1 MSGWLWGKPKPKNFE
16 EVLQKEAEEAKA
28 SDMMP
33 DNNQG
38 DAPTTSRVQVQQSPP
53 PPREVRFSGFDA
65 TAYERA
71 AKAMKE
77 IDKSKNAKEALELT
91 LKQEETKKAEMEANK
106 KQIELQLQQEN
117 TNRARVMEE
126 EKRKTLKDQQRFN
139 QQNEQYKDRLARKRH
154 DDQLDQDKRNN
165 EEIMRR
171 QEESVKQQEMMRRET
186 VEYQEKLRHENEMKS
201 IEAKMRGKAK
211 VERDNHDLNKEKIKL
226 ESKEKR
232 RTILEA
238 VSSVGNMIGTGIDTL
253 ISNKEK
259 AMGAGGAMLALAGG
273 FFIAKHGT
281 VTVARFIEN
290 RLGKPTLVRETSRAN
305 YKDVF
310 KHPITTA
317 VRMWQGRNG
326 LDQALKGV
334 VTSHS
339 LDSRLKVLVAS
350 TFFTKQNGGTYR
362 NLLMYG
368 PPGTGKTLFAKK
380 LATSSGMD
388 YAIITGGD
396 IAPMGKEGV
405 TALHKV
411 FDWGATS
418 KKGLILFV
426 DEADAFLRKRTE
438 TQMSEDMRSCLN
450 AFLYRTGESSKSMM
464 LVMAS
469 NRPDHLDWAINDRL
483 DEMVEFPLPGLE
495 EREQLLQLYY
505 KIYVADLAEKGD
517 IQIEEFDSDSVLSD
531 IAARSEG
538 FSGREISKLGIALQ
552 ASAYASP
559 DKTFRPEMLLE
570 RLAESLAANKQKSVW
585 KKHEGIEGLVGT

>member
-16 EVLQKEAEEAKA
+16 EVLQKDADEAKGE
-28 SDMMP
+28 DMMP
-33 DNNQG
+33 QPNQG
-38 DAPTTSRVQVQQSPP
+38 DASTTSRVQPPPP
-53 PPREVRFSGFDA
+53 PPREVKFSGFDA

-91 LKQEETKKAEMEANK
+91 LKQEETKKAEMETNK
-106 KQIELQLQQEN
+106 KQIELLLQQEN

-126 EKRKTLKDQQRFN
+126 EKRKTLKDQQKFN
-139 QQNEQYKDRLARKRH
+139 QQNEQYKDRLTRKRH
-154 DDQLDQDKRNN
+154 DDQLDQDRKNN

-171 QEESVKQQEMMRRET
+171 QEESVKQQETMRRET
-186 VEYQEKLRHENEMKS
+186 VEYQEKLRHENEMKR
-201 IEAKMRGKAK
+201 IEAKMRGQAK

-226 ESKEKR
+226 ESSER
-232 RTILEA
+232 RKTILEA
-238 VSSVGNMIGTGIDTL
+238 VSSVGNMIGTGIDAL

-259 AMGAGGAMLALAGG
+259 IYGAATTVFFIAGGYYV
-273 FFIAKHGT
+273 AKHGT
-281 VTVARFIEN
+281 VMSARFLEA

-305 YKDVF
+305 YKDTLR
-310 KHPITTA
+310 HPIAAA
-317 VRMWQGRNG
+317 VRKWQGRN
-326 LDQALKGV
+326 DADALKGV
-334 VTSHS
+334 VTAPS
-339 LDSRLKVLVAS
+339 LANRLKVLVAA
-350 TFFTKQNGGTYR
+350 TYFTKQNGGTYR

-380 LATSSGMD
+380 LAMSSGMD

-405 TALHKV
+405 TAIHKV

-450 AFLYRTGESSKSMM
+450 AFLYRTGESSKNMM

-483 DEMVEFPLPGLE
+483 DEMVEFPLPGLD

-505 KIYVADLAEKGD
+505 KIYVADLVEKGD
-517 IQIEEFDSDSVLSD
+517 IEVEEFDADSVLKD

-559 DKTFRPEMLLE
+559 DKTFRPQMLLE
-570 RLAESLAANKQKSVW
+570 RLAESLAANKQKKVW